1 MCYNTT
7 LNTVNWDY
15 SFTQLLEPL
24 HPRSNK
30 APCAVWCLITAL
42 QNPSQYR
49 CLIRLIFTCYMWSTC
64 RSACLFCSLPFIIVQ
79 SRLPGFLWEV
89 VKTSKYT
96 SPHTTFSFEYIAPF
110 SKQHQE
116 NICRQHNYCHSCQAG
131 VIVIAAYTRQTDVLN
146 YLYCINFAILL
157 WENGFQLWKCTST
170 PTSNYKLYR

>member
-1 MCYNTT
+1 M
-7 LNTVNWDY
+7 W
-15 SFTQLLEPL
+15 
-24 HPRSNK
+24 R
-30 APCAVWCLITAL
+30 LITAL

-131 VIVIAAYTRQTDVLN
+131 VIVLLLTHGKQMYQTTCTVL
-146 YLYCINFAILL
+146 ILPYFYGRML
-157 WENGFQLWKCTST
+157 SNREKFTSI
-170 PTSNYKLYR
+170 PTSNYKLYHEVTELN